1 MHRNREP
8 AVGALLT
15 LARDLKRRKAR
26 ERAAQF
32 VVEGARAV
40 DEVVR
45 SSCTLHGALATR
57 AFLDTPR
64 GVAVAKAIAS
74 RGARC
79 HPVSDADFRTA
90 ASTEAPQGIVV
101 IADVPAADLR
111 AIPPEAFARVLVL
124 DGVQDPGNTGTLLRT
139 AAAFGAGLVVALP
152 GTADPWN
159 AKVVRSA
166 AGGHFHT
173 TVTTASLSDLLDVL
187 REHDVAL
194 WGADASGASVG
205 AVAVPARLALAVG
218 NEGAGL
224 SASVRDAA
232 STLVSLPMARG
243 VESLNVAV
251 AAGVLLFALRA

>member
-1 MHRNREP
+1 MHRTREST
-8 AVGALLT
+8 VGALLT

-32 VVEGARAV
+32 VVEGSRAV
-40 DEVVR
+40 DEAVR
-45 SSCTLHGALATR
+45 ADGALRGALATR

-64 GVAVAKAIAS
+64 GATIAEALAA
-74 RGARC
+74 RGAPC
-79 HPVSDADFRTA
+79 HTVSDADFRSATA
-90 ASTEAPQGIVV
+90 TEAPQGIILV
-101 IADVPAADLR
+101 ADVPTVALPDLPAAS
-111 AIPPEAFARVLVL
+111 FTRVLAL
-124 DGVQDPGNTGTLLRT
+124 DGVQDPGNTGTLIRT
-139 AAAFGAGLVVALP
+139 AAAFGVGLVVALP

-173 TVTTASLSDLLDVL
+173 TVVTAALPEFIEALQA
-187 REHDVAL
+187 HDASL
-194 WGADASGASVG
+194 WGADASGAPVS

-224 SASVRDAA
+224 SPAVRHAA
-232 STLVSLPMARG
+232 AKLVSLPMTRG